1 MKIKISQSQFNS
13 LIKEQEDNYEK
24 VLSDLEYATD
34 KPFSCVQ
41 YEPITINGEKSFPKN
56 YLKSVQ
62 HIISSITG
70 EKKQSVNLT
79 FFRDWNGQVGSS
91 VVVLK
96 IGGEDKGKRFQQ
108 IEYTG
113 TFHCTG
119 RDIVI
124 DLEGAQYYQAKED
137 GSTKD
142 EDLVKL
148 ATAFTPNPFSST
160 IPLKEYNSLKDL
172 GKEIEKIK
180 FDFSKLNAIV

>member
-70 EKKQSVNLT
+70 EKK
-79 FFRDWNGQVGSS
+79 
-91 VVVLK
+91 
-96 IGGEDKGKRFQQ
+96 
-108 IEYTG
+108 
-113 TFHCTG
+113 
-119 RDIVI
+119 
-124 DLEGAQYYQAKED
+124 
-137 GSTKD
+137 
-142 EDLVKL
+142 
-148 ATAFTPNPFSST
+148 T
-160 IPLKEYNSLKDL
+160 IC
-172 GKEIEKIK
+172 
-180 FDFSKLNAIV
+180 

>member
-1 MKIKISQSQFNS
+1 M
-13 LIKEQEDNYEK
+13 
-24 VLSDLEYATD
+24 T
-34 KPFSCVQ
+34 
-41 YEPITINGEKSFPKN
+41 
-56 YLKSVQ
+56 
-62 HIISSITG
+62 
-70 EKKQSVNLT
+70 
-79 FFRDWNGQVGSS
+79 
-91 VVVLK
+91 
-96 IGGEDKGKRFQQ
+96 KGKRFQQ

-142 EDLVKL
+142 LVKQD
-148 ATAFTPNPFSST
+148 TAFDPNPFSGT

-180 FDFSKLNAIV
+180 FDFSKLNDIV

>member
-1 MKIKISQSQFNS
+1 MFWDS
-13 LIKEQEDNYEK
+13 LVI
-24 VLSDLEYATD
+24 
-34 KPFSCVQ
+34 
-41 YEPITINGEKSFPKN
+41 
-56 YLKSVQ
+56 
-62 HIISSITG
+62 
-70 EKKQSVNLT
+70 
-79 FFRDWNGQVGSS
+79 
-91 VVVLK
+91 VLK
-96 IGGEDKGKRFQQ
+96 IGVTDEGKRPQQ

-137 GSTKD
+137 GSTKE
-142 EDLVKL
+142 EDLEKK
-148 ATAFTPNPFSST
+148 ATAFDPNPFSGT

>member
-62 HIISSITG
+62 HKIISISG
-70 EKKQSVNLT
+70 EKKQGVKLT
-79 FFRDWNGQVGSS
+79 FFRDWKGKVGSS
-91 VVVLK
+91 VIVLK
-96 IGGEDKGKRFQQ
+96 IYGVTKGKRFQQ

-124 DLEGAQYYQAKED
+124 DLEGGQYYQAKED

-142 EDLVKL
+142 LVKQD
-148 ATAFTPNPFSST
+148 TAFDPNPFSGT

-180 FDFSKLNAIV
+180 FDFSKLNDIV